1 MSDGARRWRPSARLR
16 PLVSGIWCWSSPAAP
31 VGTHQG
37 VSSAHLT
44 VVLLLDGALDL
55 IAAPD
60 PRRGPGR
67 FTASAAGLHAAPA
80 VLGTGGA
87 AQAGMQLEMT
97 WRGARA
103 LLGLPAGELAGDV
116 VDLALLL
123 PGLDGLLDR
132 LRAAPDWAARCALL
146 DAALCRLADARGRPV
161 DPPPEV
167 VRAWEVLV
175 RTGGTARVADVAGE
189 VGWSERHLGERVRR
203 ETGLGTKTAARVI
216 RFERACTLLRRP
228 LAPPLAELAATCG
241 YADQQHLARDFRDLA
256 GTTALTWRAERVRPA
271 APIRP
276 RPRHPAPAP
285 SHP

>member
-16 PLVSGIWCWSSPAAP
+16 PLVSGIWCWSSPAGPA
-31 VGTHQG
+31 GTHQG

-44 VVLLLDGALDL
+44 VVLCLDGAIDL
-55 IAAPD
+55 LAAPD

-80 VLGTGGA
+80 VLATGTR
-87 AQAGMQLEMT
+87 QAGMQLEMT
-97 WRGARA
+97 WRGART

-123 PGLDGLLDR
+123 PGLDTLLDR
-132 LRAAPDWAARCALL
+132 LRAEPGWAGRCALL
-146 DAALCRLADARGRPV
+146 DAALCAVADARDRPG

-167 VRAWEVLV
+167 VRAWELLA
-175 RTGGTARVADVAGE
+175 RSGGTARVADVAGE
-189 VGWSERHLGERVRR
+189 VGWSQRHLGERLRR
-203 ETGLGTKTAARVI
+203 ETGLATKAAARVI

-228 LAPPLAELAATCG
+228 SAPPLAELAAICG

-256 GTTALTWRAERVRPA
+256 GTTASTWRAERVRPA

-276 RPRHPAPAP
+276 RPRRPAPAP
-285 SHP
+285 SYP